1 MLCARKWV
9 GLGAGLNDQRVA
21 VRVSPFVAVCEGLV
35 GMAVLYGMRCIE
47 CMNISKIGCAE
58 ISILQLY
65 DLNVQHTAVACTAIH
80 QHHCEFVIVHSI

>member
-1 MLCARKWV
+1 MRPRLCRQVYAYEWIVRVSRRLRVLCARKWV

-58 ISILQLY
+58 ISIFHL
-65 DLNVQHTAVACTAIH
+65 TI
-80 QHHCEFVIVHSI
+80 

>member
-58 ISILQLY
+58 SSEISIY
-65 DLNVQHTAVACTAIH
+65 DYDFSDIERQHTAAVQQFTNT
-80 QHHCEFVIVHSI
+80 IVNL